1 MSAALLPRLIDYWC
15 DSITMQT
22 GLICRLFGRR
32 STIKRSNRS
41 PGSVWSISSS
51 SDASPVRTSNDS
63 PSPPRVRLKPNTP
76 LYDQFLAD
84 LEDENESGDVSSLIK
99 YIQQFYFFG
108 DLCSLNPSGEQL
120 EQLAPLSVKMEDFLK
135 HISRHISRHYLTL
148 LDSYFH
154 VGFFI

>member
-1 MSAALLPRLIDYWC
+1 M
-15 DSITMQT
+15 
-22 GLICRLFGRR
+22 
-32 STIKRSNRS
+32 
-41 PGSVWSISSS
+41 
-51 SDASPVRTSNDS
+51 SPVR
-63 PSPPRVRLKPNTP
+63 TP

-120 EQLAPLSVKMEDFLK
+120 EQLAPLSVKMEDLLK
-135 HISRHISRHYLTL
+135 HISRYYLTL